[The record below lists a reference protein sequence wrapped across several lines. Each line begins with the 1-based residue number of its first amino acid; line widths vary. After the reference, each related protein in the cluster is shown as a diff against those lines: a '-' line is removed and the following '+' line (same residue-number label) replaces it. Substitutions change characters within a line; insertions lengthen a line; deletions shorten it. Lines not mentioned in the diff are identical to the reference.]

1 MKISEYKQMMSW
13 LTRPEAPTPIE
24 PIEPR
29 EMFNQGSSVNN
40 AGLVREGRVGSEFE
54 ELFSVRG
61 KNYSAADNIPG
72 AIKFGPDAI
81 YFKNKKDAEKYL
93 KNKTKYA
100 KGTIGKNKI
109 PVDDPERLKKIH
121 DYVKDYKKK
130 FNRTPSA
137 KNIKLQFKSNIN
149 TVEAYESKYGK
160 LDKIDNRI
168 TGVQRDVV
176 NILNDPQIIAKLKA
190 GKFPTITDVRRIT
203 KLDPT
208 LAESRLVDFAEKIKE
223 NPKYK
228 TLADDY
234 LSQEGL
240 TGKGE
245 GFGGTKTK
253 RSRVILENRFSKL
266 MGLDQKLQS
275 LRKNILR
282 KIQGFIPELKGQ
294 LAVDEIA
301 GLTSSMRRGSGPYAI
316 FGQVLDRDFN
326 SMVKGIGIDKT
337 KGFLEKALVNLDPND
352 PDYKKKR
359 IELQKN
365 YNDKVID
372 FENKANADNPAKK
385 VRGMKLSFQPP
396 SKAIKNK
403 KVYNQY
409 KDLFDTHFEKY
420 GYSFEVP
427 ADRDSLVDISKKLD
441 DKTFQRTVKNRF
453 KNLINRGGKVGVMT
467 GLGTLVGTGFALA
480 DEEDQLPQGSPGQLN
495 PETKKENI
503 PYEAALPVAGAL
515 GKYAVPL
522 LKGAFKTIGSAPAA
536 GTFAG
541 MEIKKG
547 MDEGKTFAD
556 AATEPM
562 VGMNLLYPELFKN
575 AGPLMAK
582 AARVSTPIG
591 TGITV
596 GGTLKNRAK
605 EMMKQSEGITSLDE
619 GEEQRRLIEEYAAKN
634 YKGYNQ
640 GGRIGFNQGSSLDN
654 AVRTI
659 DPVQDSGNKIEEV
672 LKAYGRYQGNRKGG
686 RMSFKKFFELF
697 ATENFAT
704 GGRVGFAEGGDPKD
718 PKMNRRTF
726 MKVMGGLASLPIVG
740 RLFDAAKVVESA
752 APVVKENLAGAPDHF
767 WKIYNKIKEFGFDAT
782 KMYSFGPKD
791 TKKYIKYKDYELTED
806 INTGEKTIQRMKA
819 LDDDSASYYGNPLVE
834 ETYMSYRPGKGQM
847 DETMKGKT
855 PPDEYEEGTAYLRT
869 DREYAGE
876 IVDEVSGVSDDIFQ
890 EAGVPVPEAIR
901 KK

>member
-1 MKISEYKQMMSW
+1 MKIGEYEQMMSW

-24 PIEPR
+24 PR
-29 EMFNQGSSVNN
+29 EMFNQGSSVDN

-121 DYVKDYKKK
+121 DYVKDYKEK
-130 FNRTPSA
+130 FGRTPSA
-137 KNIKLQFKSNIN
+137 KNIKLEFKSNIN

-176 NILNDPQIIAKLKA
+176 SILNDPQIIAKLKA

-441 DKTFQRTVKNRF
+441 DKTFQGTVKNRF
-453 KNLINRGGKVGVMT
+453 KNLINRGGKVGIIA

-480 DEEDQLPQGSPGQLN
+480 EEEVSETPFSEIKPQGSPEQLN
-495 PETKKENI
+495 IPE
-503 PYEAALPVAGAL
+503 EAIAAGTVGAVKYGPQIL
-515 GKYAVPL
+515 KILKNVGKAG
-522 LKGAFKTIGSAPAA
+522 LKTVGSLPAA

-547 MDEGKTFAD
+547 MDEGQSFVD
-556 AATEPM
+556 AASDPM
-562 VGMNLLYPELFKN
+562 VGLELLLPETVKKL
-575 AGPLMAK
+575 GPLMTK

-591 TGITV
+591 TSIAV
-596 GGTLKNRAK
+596 GGTLKNRAR

-752 APVVKENLAGAPDHF
+752 APVVKETLAGAPDHF
-767 WKIYNKIKEFGFDAT
+767 ISLYNLIKKLGKDAKYT
-782 KMYSFGPKD
+782 LKD
-791 TKKYIKYKDYELTED
+791 REIVTELDDYVLSENLV
-806 INTGEKTIQRMKA
+806 TGEKIIQRNKM
-819 LDDDSASYYGNPLVE
+819 DDNLKYDSSEYFGTPVQE
-834 ETYMSYRPGKGQM
+834 EVYMSYTPGKGQM

-855 PPDEYEEGTAYLRT
+855 PPNEYIEDTALVRN
-869 DREYAGE
+869 DKPARGE
-876 IVDEVSGVSDDIFQ
+876 IADTFDGIPDDVLEDI
-890 EAGVPVPEAIR
+890 
-901 KK
+901 KKYTYDK